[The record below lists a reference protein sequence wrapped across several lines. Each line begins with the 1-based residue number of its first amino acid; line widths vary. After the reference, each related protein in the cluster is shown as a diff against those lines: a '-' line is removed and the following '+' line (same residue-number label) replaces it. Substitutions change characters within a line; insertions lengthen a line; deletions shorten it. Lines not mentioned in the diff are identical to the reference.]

1 VIHVGLSLFATEA
14 QRVAALPLFEAGVV
28 DAIEWTVDLGW
39 IEPIPEWASALLEVY
54 GAEGRLYGH
63 GVTLSPTTALRDDAT
78 ARWLDRLA
86 RDPHRYRHLTE
97 HWGFSRARGIVRSAP
112 MPVVA
117 CTAAVASTIDAMR
130 ALADAARAPVG
141 LENLALA
148 FGPDDVDAQ
157 PAMLASVLDAIDGV
171 LLLDLHNLWCQAVNY
186 QRDVRELASRYPLHR
201 VRELH
206 VAGGS
211 WSASQHGTP
220 FRRDTHDAL
229 VPGEVIDLVAWM
241 IPRCPAL
248 EVVILERLPDAL
260 GDHEAWRAEWN
271 RLAEV
276 VRGAARAPITQ
287 PRPVHAALD
296 PAASIAEVARFQ
308 DALTEVL
315 LAAGDARATHAM
327 VLAHPDAAPF
337 RDQIAGWDLRAVEVA
352 LALTQRWAEPSEV

>member
-1 VIHVGLSLFATEA
+1 MIHAGLSFFATEA

-28 DAIEWTVDLGW
+28 EAIEWTVDLGW
-39 IEPIPEWASALLEVY
+39 TEPLPDWASALLAVY

-63 GVTLSPTTALRDDAT
+63 GVTLSPTTARHDER
-78 ARWLDRLA
+78 ARHWLERLA

-97 HWGFSRARGIVRSAP
+97 HWGFSRARGIARSAP
-112 MPVVA
+112 LPIVA
-117 CTAAVASTIDAMR
+117 STAAVAATIERMR
-130 ALADAARAPVG
+130 ALATTARVPVG

-148 FGPDDVDAQ
+148 FGPADVDAQ
-157 PAMLASVLDAIDGV
+157 PAMIASVLDAIDGV

-186 QRDVRELASRYPLHR
+186 QRDVRELATRYPLHR
-201 VRELH
+201 VREIH

-211 WSASQHGTP
+211 WSASEYGAP

-229 VPGEVIDLVAWM
+229 VPDEVIDLLAWV

-260 GDHEAWRAEWN
+260 GDHDAWRDEWK

-276 VRGAARAPITQ
+276 VHSAAPPIVP

-296 PAASIAEVARFQ
+296 PTASIADVAGFQ
-308 DALTEVL
+308 DCLTGVL
-315 LAAGDARATHAM
+315 LAGADARATHAAL
-327 VLAHPDAAPF
+327 LAHPDAALF

-352 LALTQRWAEPSEV
+352 LALTRRWAEPSEV